1 MIEVKTLLIALLLGL
16 IKLEFSVLL
25 LYQTGVNPTLVFL
38 IVLIW
43 STVVTVGMYYL
54 ADLLK
59 FLIEA
64 LITFATGEKKNS
76 WIDRI
81 WFEKVKK
88 PVEKKR
94 KSVIQWLLVHN
105 KIIIFL
111 IILIPFTFVIADIA
125 VMATRVGKIKYGLIL
140 VIGANVGKIS
150 ILVYYLYHIIGA

>member
-1 MIEVKTLLIALLLGL
+1 
-16 IKLEFSVLL
+16 L